1 MSLSKSN
8 NKSLLVLGLEDLE
21 INFLGQDPTR
31 NLCWFLAI
39 GGMYISYKFEVLYEK
54 EKAGEGFMLTC
65 LHFDLYE
72 KGKGYYCSWSQL

>member
-1 MSLSKSN
+1 MIPCDCINKNFMIETLRSK
-8 NKSLLVLGLEDLE
+8 
-21 INFLGQDPTR
+21 
-31 NLCWFLAI
+31 FLAI